1 MTLYEI
7 DQAIQYIVNN
17 AIDAETGEI
26 LDEDMTA
33 KLDELQ
39 MAREQK
45 CENIACWIKD
55 LTADAKAIREEEKAL
70 ADRRRIIENK
80 TERLKAYLRYALN
93 GDKLATPRCSVS
105 YRKSQ
110 QVDVMLLD
118 VVPEEFLRFKDP
130 EPDKTKIKD
139 ALKAGENV
147 PGCALV
153 ETVSMIIK

>member
-1 MTLYEI
+1 MTIYEI
-7 DQAIQYIVNN
+7 DQAIQYIVDN

-26 LDEDMTA
+26 LDEDLTA
-33 KLDELQ
+33 KLDELK

-70 ADRRRIIENK
+70 ADRRRTIESK
-80 TERLKAYLRYALN
+80 TERLKAYLRYALG
-93 GDKLATPRCSVS
+93 GDKLSSSRCSVS

-110 QVDVMLLD
+110 QVDVMLLEI
-118 VVPEEFLRFKDP
+118 VPEEYLRFKDP
-130 EPDKTKIKD
+130 EPDKAKIKD

-153 ETVSMIIK
+153 ENVSMIIK